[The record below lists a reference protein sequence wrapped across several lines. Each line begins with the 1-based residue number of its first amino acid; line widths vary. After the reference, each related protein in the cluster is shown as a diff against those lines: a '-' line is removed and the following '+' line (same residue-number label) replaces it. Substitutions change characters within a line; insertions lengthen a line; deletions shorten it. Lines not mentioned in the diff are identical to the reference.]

1 MEMLQ
6 WVDLNNVEMWLVDLQ
21 ISLIWG
27 EKFVEIRDDLE
38 NMEGYRLGG
47 STVKISANVLLNL
60 MSELHS

>member
-38 NMEGYRLGG
+38 NVEGYRLGG
-47 STVKISANVLLNL
+47 TTVKISANVLLNL